1 MFSCTS
7 DRKPCCGPKIALSF
21 ARECPQTI
29 DDVNE
34 LMIDRSR
41 VADDADPLSVEARG
55 CEQPFGSE

>member
-1 MFSCTS
+1 MPT
-7 DRKPCCGPKIALSF
+7 
-21 ARECPQTI
+21 QTI